1 MGDRLRKYTKQLL
14 ELAFRAGL
22 PALIIF
28 SVLLGTFIVKGTP
41 QNAEFTPRIYLRILI
56 VCYITAFI
64 TTCVVHFRDLVHA
77 AMRADE
83 HLIGKNFSGFRKADK
98 LFSTGLDLYAHDHA
112 REALDTFLQLKK
124 EYELTESE
132 DGVLSFY
139 TGRCYQ
145 LLGCASNAVPYYRRA
160 RQNGFSAPF
169 AMLFEARSC
178 AEGGDFEGSLKLYDY
193 LLSHDRP
200 DTFFFLYTDIG
211 YIYIRQNQPDQAIE
225 WFERSIREQQNYAF
239 ALSGMAIAMLQKGE
253 FETAHDYYYKALIN
267 RLKEPASFR
276 SYFAETK
283 QLMLQNHPDW
293 SKKTGIH
300 PEEAAPEQDAPA
312 DAQTDKTDAPQN
324 DEAKASAA
332 EN

>member
-28 SVLLGTFIVKGTP
+28 GVLLGTFIVRGTP
-41 QNAEFTPRIYLRILI
+41 QNADFTPKIYLRILI
-56 VCYITAFI
+56 VCYITAFF

-77 AMRADE
+77 AMRADG
-83 HLIGKNFSGFRKADK
+83 HLIGKNFSGFRKSDK
-98 LFSTGLDLYAHDHA
+98 LFCTGLDLYAHDHA

-300 PEEAAPEQDAPA
+300 PEKAAPEQKAPA
-312 DAQTDKTDAPQN
+312 DVQTDKTDAPQG
-324 DEAKASAA
+324 DESTASAA